1 MHLLYPL
8 AGLFIGPAKGQAA
21 AAARENL
28 HPPPF
33 NKRKF
38 LGVMGLSNLGLE
50 IPSEDIDV
58 DVLVDVAAQL
68 VLLIHLAR
76 KDK

>member
-1 MHLLYPL
+1 M
-8 AGLFIGPAKGQAA
+8 KG
-21 AAARENL
+21 
-28 HPPPF
+28 
-33 NKRKF
+33 
-38 LGVMGLSNLGLE
+38 VSNLGLE

-68 VLLIHLAR
+68 VLLIHLAS